1 MAARR
6 NAVPKPEG
14 TPVEAAEVP
23 VESPVEATPVES
35 AEETPV
41 EESAVVVTGDLGAE
55 AKPVAGG
62 YTVVIGPSGI
72 KSTVPNSIVDALVDS
87 GYKVK

>member
-6 NAVPKPEG
+6 NAAPKPELP
-14 TPVEAAEVP
+14 PVEAAEVP
-23 VESPVEATPVES
+23 AEVPADTAPVDPV
-35 AEETPV
+35 EETPV
-41 EESAVVVTGDLGAE
+41 DESAVVTTESLEVE
-55 AKPVAGG
+55 AKPVSEG

-72 KSTVPNSIVDALVDS
+72 ASTVPNSIVDALVDS

>member
-6 NAVPKPEG
+6 NSAPQPEV
-14 TPVEAAEVP
+14 TPAES
-23 VESPVEATPVES
+23 E
-35 AEETPV
+35 
-41 EESAVVVTGDLGAE
+41 VVTTDQFEAE
-55 AKPVAGG
+55 AKPVAEG

-72 KSTVPNSIVDALVDS
+72 ASTVPDSIVEALVDS